1 MSLREWQKVQEVLR
15 QISGMSTASG
25 RGNMKEGKS
34 PRKLKIDV
42 DELISAMDDASY
54 EHNYYLDVETGRT
67 LLVTDETRSQLEEI
81 YEAAPDEESREE
93 FDLESSLEQLDLPD
107 WQKNALREAD
117 EVEEGYGDRYI
128 SIPQVDS
135 TEAYSDMEEFITTV
149 ENERLQARLWQAVNG
164 RRPFRRFKDVLADHP
179 RERER
184 WFGFED
190 DRIKDRVLE
199 WLEHEGIELIQ
210 E

>member
-1 MSLREWQKVQEVLR
+1 
-15 QISGMSTASG
+15 
-25 RGNMKEGKS
+25 MKEGET
-34 PRKLKIDV
+34 PRKLKIDI

-54 EHNYYLDVETGRT
+54 GHDYYLDVETGRI

-81 YEAAPDEESREE
+81 YEAAPDEESDGD

-107 WQKNALREAD
+107 WQKDALREAD
-117 EVEEGYGDRYI
+117 EVEGGFGDRYI
-128 SIPQVDS
+128 SIPQVGSD
-135 TEAYSDMEEFITTV
+135 EAYGDMEEFISTV
-149 ENERLQARLWQAVNG
+149 KNERLKARLWQAIDG
-164 RRPFRRFKDVLADHP
+164 GRPFRRFKDVLADYP

-190 DRIKDRVLE
+190 DRITERVIE
-199 WLEHEGIELIQ
+199 WLEDEGIELIQ